1 MNLYDL
7 PGIGDVVPMTVGF
20 PTFGDN
26 LNEDAAGG
34 RLWNMGNALHV
45 GLDVDFRFFVL
56 DQTILLRF
64 EIDAGVFN
72 GLVGVAAGDF
82 DSETR
87 NLRGGGRFF
96 RRRGLLRRHGNA
108 RGKEEQSERS

>member
-7 PGIGDVVPMTVGF
+7 PGIGDVVPMAEGF

-56 DQTILLRF
+56 
-64 EIDAGVFN
+64 N
-72 GLVGVAAGDF
+72 
-82 DSETR
+82 
-87 NLRGGGRFF
+87 
-96 RRRGLLRRHGNA
+96 
-108 RGKEEQSERS
+108 